1 MDSGH
6 KTKKTGL
13 YLKSLRLFLRI
24 LCIENELYKN
34 VWIKWFGR
42 GKNSVTL
49 TFGKGKKNINN
60 HLKCNYFPEI
70 MFLNILGM
78 FLKCSWI
85 VLGFFFFKSL

>member
-34 VWIKWFGR
+34 VWIKLFGR

-49 TFGKGKKNINN
+49 TFGRGKKNIKIIWNA
-60 HLKCNYFPEI
+60 I
-70 MFLNILGM
+70 I
-78 FLKCSWI
+78 FLKLCSWKFLECSWN
-85 VLGFFFFKSL
+85 VLELFLVFFFKSL